1 MSRKIQSIVISS
13 LMVLVLSAC
22 SQEKAPIGEN
32 MNYTEEEASTWQEQY
47 DLGMHYLD
55 EGDYEAAIV
64 AFTAAIEIDPNQAVL
79 YLERGNAY
87 IRDGETEDNLT
98 MALTAYQQAVDL
110 DSAMAEAYLGIADVY
125 TAQKHYDKLREILEQ
140 GVNATG
146 DNRLRSQLDS
156 LDETR
161 ETNIVDN
168 IVKSF
173 DFQAQIVAE
182 GLDVNAENLAVR
194 AMDSRTAAIT
204 ISGINLNDTYLVDLA
219 SSIKDMTEYA
229 WEVYIINQQNT
240 YSVSTAHWAFEPGD
254 EKEMDLADMQHS
266 VWMFDGNSFA
276 CIGDAQMTYTP
287 DSITWDF
294 TVPEE
299 YPFDF
304 SNVERYV
311 VRVYDISQNLSIA
324 RNYIME

>member
-1 MSRKIQSIVISS
+1 MDLCYRTKCKKIVRLNEDREMIKKIQGIAV
-13 LMVLVLSAC
+13 LGLLVLVMSAC
-22 SQEKAPIGEN
+22 SQEKVPIGEN
-32 MNYTEEEASTWQEQY
+32 VNYTEEEALTWQEQY
-47 DLGMHYLD
+47 DLGMRYLE

-98 MALTAYQQAVDL
+98 MALTDYQQAVDL

-146 DNRLRSQLDS
+146 DNRLRSRLDS

-173 DFQAQIVAE
+173 DFQTQVVAE

-240 YSVSTAHWAFEPGD
+240 YSV
-254 EKEMDLADMQHS
+254 
-266 VWMFDGNSFA
+266 
-276 CIGDAQMTYTP
+276 
-287 DSITWDF
+287 
-294 TVPEE
+294 
-299 YPFDF
+299 
-304 SNVERYV
+304 
-311 VRVYDISQNLSIA
+311 
-324 RNYIME
+324 